1 MTLVGGFQSLTNTT
15 KNFTL
20 DFAWILN
27 TPLISDKLL
36 INLKIPS
43 HASTVPVNIHL
54 KICLLPPNLRLFL
67 VFDLAVDLAVPKK
80 NN

>member
-43 HASTVPVNIHL
+43 HASTVPVNIHP
-54 KICLLPPNLRLFL
+54 KDLFIATQPS
-67 VFDLAVDLAVPKK
+67 FISCF
-80 NN
+80 